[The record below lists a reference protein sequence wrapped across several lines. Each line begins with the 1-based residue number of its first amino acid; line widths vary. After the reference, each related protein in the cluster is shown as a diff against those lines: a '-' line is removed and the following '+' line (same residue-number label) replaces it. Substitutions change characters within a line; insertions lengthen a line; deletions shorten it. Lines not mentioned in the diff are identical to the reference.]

1 LPTPTIGA
9 TTATQAGKF
18 FNAVTYTGNGTTQTI
33 SGVGFQPDLVWCKGR
48 SNAYWHSWID
58 AVRGRGFA
66 SFSNVANAEFTSA
79 VGKELTAFTSDG
91 FSLGPDDNFSI
102 NSGSAPF
109 VAWNWKANGS
119 GSSNTAGSI
128 TSTVSANTTSG
139 FSIVTYSGQSA
150 AGTIGHGLGVAPSWI
165 IVKNRSSASP
175 GAWTVYS
182 SYLGNTSLM
191 FLNTTDSVFTGNTAW
206 NSTSPTSS
214 VFSVGPSS
222 LSVNTVGNNFVAYC
236 FAEVAG
242 YSKFGSFAANGST
255 DGPFVFCGFKPA
267 FIIFKSTGAGTN
279 WQMYDSKRNTYNIVN
294 SILYPND
301 SASEATAGVGMLD
314 FTSNGFKVRNA
325 YGDMNSSGTTIFMA
339 FAESP
344 FKFSLAR

>member
-66 SFSNVANAEFTSA
+66 SFSNRTNAEFTSP

-102 NSGSAPF
+102 NSSGATF
-109 VAWNWKANGS
+109 VSWNWKANGS

-128 TSTVSANTTSG
+128 TSTVSASTTSG
-139 FSIVTYSGQSA
+139 FSVVTYT
-150 AGTIGHGLGVAPSWI
+150 GTGANATVGHGLGVAPSMV
-165 IVKNRSSASP
+165 IVKRRDTTANWEVRHISIAVANTMRLNLTDAEASAT
-175 GAWTVYS
+175 TV
-182 SYLGNTSLM
+182 
-191 FLNTTDSVFTGNTAW
+191 W
-206 NSTSPTSS
+206 NSTA
-214 VFSVGPSS
+214 PSS
-222 LSVNTVGNNFVAYC
+222 TLFSIGTSTSVNASSGTYVAYC

-242 YSKFGSFAANGST
+242 YSKFDSYTGNGSA
-255 DGPFVFCGFKPA
+255 DGAFVYTGFRPA
-267 FIIFKSTGAGTN
+267 YVMIKRTTSA
-279 WQMYDSKRNTYNIVN
+279 YDWW
-294 SILYPND
+294 ILD
-301 SASEATAGVGMLD
+301 SARGTINVVKGRIYANASDAESSTYGYVD
-314 FTSNGFKVRNA
+314 FVSNGFKLRE
-325 YGDMNSSGTTIFMA
+325 GDGGINGSGQPYIYMA
-339 FAESP
+339 FAENP
-344 FKFSLAR
+344 FKYSLAR